1 MIVEFVENIGA
12 YRKFLPILKKYSK
25 SNNIITFFDDDW
37 VYPSML
43 IEKMYQ
49 TYLKFPNCFISM
61 NCRQILYKKG
71 YIRFKKKNLN
81 SFRKPFYKPNI
92 PRSDLWTNNGYGVMF
107 SSELF
112 IDNEVINYKKIK
124 KICPIYDEIWINA
137 ILKKYKIKIVVV
149 DSKNKK
155 DDPIGIKWGIEK
167 GRYKLINNNQ
177 NKSLSIDINYTNT
190 DFYNRLKNLS
200 EYFYLENK

>member
-1 MIVEFVENIGA
+1 
-12 YRKFLPILKKYSK
+12 
-25 SNNIITFFDDDW
+25 
-37 VYPSML
+37 ML

-71 YIRFKKKNLN
+71 YIFFKKKNLN
-81 SFRKPFYKPNI
+81 SFRSPFYQPNI

-112 IDNEVINYKKIK
+112 IDNEVFNYKKIK
-124 KICPIYDEIWINA
+124 KICPIYDEIWMNA

-155 DDPIGIKWGIEK
+155 DEPLGINWGAEK
-167 GRYKLINNNQ
+167 GRYKCINNNQ
-177 NKSLSIDINYTNT
+177 NKSLSIDISYTNT
-190 DFYNRLKNLS
+190 DFYYRLKNLR